1 MNYIFPVMII
11 LSLLFA
17 CVNGTVNETVQA
29 GLDGAKSSVEL
40 VLSFAGIMCMWSG
53 FLKVAE
59 EGGAMSALGKI
70 IRPVISLL
78 FPKLKKN
85 SRAEKYIIANIS
97 ANLLGVGN
105 AATPAGIAAMSEL
118 DKINNKPEA
127 ASDEMSMLVV
137 LNTASMQLVPTTV
150 IALRS
155 AAGSANP
162 QAIIPGVLLCSL
174 MSVICAA
181 TSMKLILHY
190 RKKFMG
196 LSMGRLLKKA
206 KSNCCINNH
215 IEAD

>member
-78 FPKLKKN
+78 FPKLTKN

-118 DKINNKPEA
+118 DKTNNTPDK

-162 QAIIPGVLLCSL
+162 QSIIPGVLLCSL
-174 MSVICAA
+174 LSVICAA
-181 TSMKLILHY
+181 ASMKLILHY
-190 RKKFMG
+190 RKKPI
-196 LSMGRLLKKA
+196 RLPKGQLAKKLKGGT
-206 KSNCCINNH
+206 
-215 IEAD
+215 